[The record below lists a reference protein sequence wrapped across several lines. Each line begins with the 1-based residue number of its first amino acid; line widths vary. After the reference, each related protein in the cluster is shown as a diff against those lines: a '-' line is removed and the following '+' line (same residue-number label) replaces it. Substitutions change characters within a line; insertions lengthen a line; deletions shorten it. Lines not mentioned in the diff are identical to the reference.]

1 MIVPFAAGG
10 PTDVIARIVTGHMA
24 QTLGQSII
32 IENVVGAGG
41 TTATTRAARA
51 ANDGYTLITGH
62 MGTHAASVPLYPNL
76 AYHPEKD
83 FEPVALLAGTPIL
96 ILARKDFAPKDLKEF
111 VAYVKANADKVNA
124 AHAGIGSVSHVS
136 CELLNSILDV
146 KPVGVPFNGTGPAM
160 NALVGG
166 QVDYMCD
173 QIVNAVP
180 QINGGTIK
188 AYAIATP
195 ERNPSLPN
203 VPTTA
208 EAGLPAFQAQAWN
221 AIFAPKGTPA
231 PIVARLNAA
240 AAKALDDE
248 NVRKRLLDLGSVIPG
263 PLERTPEALATLVKD
278 EIAKWIARAQAGEL
292 INAIK
297 QIGKG
302 RSTRFRPLSFAE
314 RIIIFRGIIGG
325 SRIGAVDCSLRPLN
339 SPSLERPEDLAR
351 HEPVPRPARTDSR
364 RRRGEARPHRHRHA
378 VDLRPS
384 DALQSGGRLSD
395 ADHQEAAAEVDRARA
410 AVVPDGR
417 HQHQISARTT
427 ASRSGTNGP
436 TPMAISARSMARSGA
451 PGRRRTAAASTRS
464 PTSST

>member
-1 MIVPFAAGG
+1 MKPYSRRLAAGGVAALVGLGALAAQAQAQVYPARTITMIVPFAAGG
-10 PTDVIARIVTGHMA
+10 PTDVVARIVTGHMA

-41 TTATTRAARA
+41 TTATARAARA

-62 MGTHAASVPLYPNL
+62 MGTHAAAVPLYPNL

-96 ILARKDFAPKDLKEF
+96 ILARKDFPPKDLKEF
-111 VAYVKANADKVNA
+111 ITYVKANESKVNA
-124 AHAGIGSVSHVS
+124 AHAGVGSVSNVS
-136 CELLNSILDV
+136 CELLNSVLGI

-180 QINGGTIK
+180 QINGGAIK
-188 AYAIATP
+188 AYAVATA

-231 PIVARLNAA
+231 PIVATLNAA
-240 AAKALDDE
+240 VAKALDDE

-263 PLERTPEALATLVKD
+263 PADRSPEALAALVKS
-278 EIAKWIARAQAGEL
+278 EIAKWTPVLKPAG
-292 INAIK
+292 
-297 QIGKG
+297 
-302 RSTRFRPLSFAE
+302 
-314 RIIIFRGIIGG
+314 
-325 SRIGAVDCSLRPLN
+325 
-339 SPSLERPEDLAR
+339 
-351 HEPVPRPARTDSR
+351 
-364 RRRGEARPHRHRHA
+364 
-378 VDLRPS
+378 
-384 DALQSGGRLSD
+384 
-395 ADHQEAAAEVDRARA
+395 
-410 AVVPDGR
+410 
-417 HQHQISARTT
+417 
-427 ASRSGTNGP
+427 
-436 TPMAISARSMARSGA
+436 
-451 PGRRRTAAASTRS
+451 
-464 PTSST
+464 